1 MGTTRRIL
9 AELRE
14 QGARFDRKLDE
25 LRAEREAHEA
35 RWERLFA
42 GNDARWADRIAE
54 NEARR
59 ERRDAELQDV
69 IRFNTEAFRR
79 SELAFEDF
87 RKEQREAREDI
98 RAQTR
103 AILAVLDRLEGGGA
117 APAT

>member
-1 MGTTRRIL
+1 MCLVWTSRKIL

-14 QGARFDRKLDE
+14 QGARIDRKLDE
-25 LRAEREAHEA
+25 LRADREAREAEWARWHAEQETRWEKREA
-35 RWERLFA
+35 RWEK
-42 GNDARWADRIAE
+42 
-54 NEARR
+54 R
-59 ERRDAELQDV
+59 ETELEQV